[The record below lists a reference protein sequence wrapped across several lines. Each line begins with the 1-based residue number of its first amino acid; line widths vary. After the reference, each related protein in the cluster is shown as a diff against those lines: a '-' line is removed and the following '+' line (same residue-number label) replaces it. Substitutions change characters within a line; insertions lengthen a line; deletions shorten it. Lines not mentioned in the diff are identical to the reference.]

1 MDKNIYD
8 TIIIGSGPA
17 GVTAAIYATR
27 FGLKTLVIEEMG
39 VGGQINWTGEID
51 NYPGFKSITGA
62 ELAEKMR
69 DHAEALGA
77 EILYD
82 NVSSYDLEGEI
93 KKLSTDYSGD
103 FYTKSIIICQG
114 AKPRKLNLEN
124 EDKFV
129 GRGVSYCALC
139 DGGFYKDKTV
149 AVVGGGNSALEEA
162 ILLSKT
168 CKKVYII
175 HMLNNFQGNQKNIE
189 KVKTIENI
197 EIKMT
202 SEIKNIIGEDKL
214 EKVLVL
220 NSETKLEE
228 TLDLDGIFIAI
239 GRVPNTEKLK
249 MLETDKYGYILTDE
263 NMKTNINGIY
273 VAGDIRQKNV
283 RQIVTAC
290 SDGAIAATS
299 VATYIN

>member
-1 MDKNIYD
+1 MSNTQNEETCTHDCSSCSANCSSRQPESLIEPANEMSEIKHV
-8 TIIIGSGPA
+8 IGIVSGK
-17 GVTAAIYATR
+17 G
-27 FGLKTLVIEEMG
+27 G
-39 VGGQINWTGEID
+39 VG
-51 NYPGFKSITGA
+51 KSLVSTMLSVLMRRRGYNTAVLDADITGPSVP
-62 ELAEKMR
+62 K
-69 DHAEALGA
+69 ALG
-77 EILYD
+77 
-82 NVSSYDLEGEI
+82 VSG
-93 KKLSTDYSGD
+93 
-103 FYTKSIIICQG
+103 
-114 AKPRKLNLEN
+114 
-124 EDKFV
+124 EDKFI
-129 GRGVSYCALC
+129 GEGISFCAVC
-139 DGGFYKDKTV
+139 DGAFYKDKTV

-189 KVKTIENI
+189 RVKTIENI

-263 NMKTNINGIY
+263 NMKTNINGVY